1 MKRRLALTVNVQ
13 QPQYADLLGPLYDAG
28 MEIDYIELMSTTDQ
42 DRVARELRGYDYVLA
57 ASEIYGDTS
66 IPRLADSLK
75 LIARNGVGVESVDI
89 GLCTEYNIAV
99 ANMPGMNAD
108 GVGEY
113 CISALLALLR
123 NVCKTTPPC
132 TRGSG
137 AVFRAGPL
145 RARSA

>member
-13 QPQYADLLGPLYDAG
+13 QPQYADL
-28 MEIDYIELMSTTDQ
+28 EIDYIELMSTTDQ

-99 ANMPGMNAD
+99 ANMPVMNAD

>member
-75 LIARNGVGVESVDI
+75 LIAW
-89 GLCTEYNIAV
+89 T
-99 ANMPGMNAD
+99 
-108 GVGEY
+108 
-113 CISALLALLR
+113 SAWAPTPTARLR
-123 NVCKTTPPC
+123 TC
-132 TRGSG
+132 
-137 AVFRAGPL
+137 RA
-145 RARSA
+145 